1 MLSSDKIIHL
11 SIKGKIMAVV
21 VLTKANFKETVEK
34 NNFVIV
40 DFWAPWCEPCVN
52 FTPTFEAVS
61 NANPD
66 IVFGMVNT
74 ESDPEISDYF
84 EVAQI
89 PGILVIRDQAGIH
102 TQVGE
107 IGASGLEAI
116 IKWAREKD
124 MSAVHEHYAA
134 EAKKQH

>member
-1 MLSSDKIIHL
+1 
-11 SIKGKIMAVV
+11 MAVV
-21 VLTKANFKETVEK
+21 TLTKENFKQTIES

-40 DFWAPWCEPCVN
+40 DFWAPWCEPCMV
-52 FTPTFEAVS
+52 FTPTFEAAAA
-61 NANPD
+61 ANSD

-74 ESDPEISDYF
+74 ETDPEIGDYF

-107 IGASGLEAI
+107 IGAPALDAI
-116 IKWAREKD
+116 IEWARERD
-124 MSAVHEHYAA
+124 MTAVHEHYQV
-134 EAKKQH
+134 EAQKKH